1 MSSSTTLDINLA
13 TEKPKLLFLDDE
25 VDNLEALERLLR
37 KKFNILK
44 ASTPAEAF
52 NHLDLNP
59 DISIIISDQRMPL
72 ITGVEFLE
80 KSIVTHPECIRILL
94 TGYTDIESVIE
105 AINKGQI
112 YKYITKPWDPVDLQ
126 TSLDNAYEKISLRK
140 ELKKKNNELEKA
152 LLELQSLDKTKS
164 QFMILINHELKTP
177 LTSILSFAGL
187 LKETLLSEE
196 QNLFTDRII
205 KASDK
210 LKNII
215 DDVLLIVKSELGQI
229 QIHKESIFLDKFLST
244 TNDDIQK
251 MMSIKQQT
259 FKFEFKASTLEADA
273 NLFRTMLH
281 RALHNATKFGQTQ
294 SQIIIS
300 TEIINNQFILEIQ
313 NTGPQISQSVL
324 DKIMTPFTLDE
335 NVMNHSVGMGLG
347 LTICQALL
355 KSQGGKLHIENKN
368 DGVCVRFVFPTNRI
382 N

>member
-1 MSSSTTLDINLA
+1 MTSDLRSETEKPQ
-13 TEKPKLLFLDDE
+13 EKPKLLFLDDE

-44 ASTPAEAF
+44 ASTPDEAF

-80 KSIVTHPECIRILL
+80 KSILTHPESIRILL

-140 ELKKKNNELEKA
+140 ELKRKNKELEKA
-152 LLELQSLDKTKS
+152 LHELQSLDKTKS

-205 KASDK
+205 KSSDK

-215 DDVLLIVKSELGQI
+215 EDVLLIVKSELGQI
-229 QIHKESIFLDKFLST
+229 HIQKESIVLDKFFSAT
-244 TNDDIQK
+244 PDDIQK
-251 MMSIKQQT
+251 MMTIKQQT
-259 FKFEFKASTLEADA
+259 FKYDLKATTLEADTH
-273 NLFRTMLH
+273 FFKTMIH

-294 SQIIIS
+294 SQILIH
-300 TEIINNQFILEIQ
+300 TEIVNAQFILEIQ

-355 KSQGGKLHIENKN
+355 KSHGGHLQIENKN
-368 DGVCVRFVFPTNRI
+368 NGVSVRFTFPTTRI

>member
-1 MSSSTTLDINLA
+1 MTTEMNSA
-13 TEKPKLLFLDDE
+13 PQKPKLLFLDDE

-44 ASTPAEAF
+44 ASTPDEAF
-52 NHLDLNP
+52 SHLDLNP

-80 KSIVTHPECIRILL
+80 KSIVTHPESIRILL

-140 ELKKKNNELEKA
+140 ELKRKNSELEKA
-152 LLELQSLDKTKS
+152 LFELQSLDKTKS

-205 KASDK
+205 KSSDK

-229 QIHKESIFLDKFLST
+229 NVHKESIQLDKFLSSAT
-244 TNDDIQK
+244 DDIQK
-251 MMSIKQQT
+251 MMTTKQQT
-259 FKFEFKASTLEADA
+259 FQFDLKATTLEADI
-273 NLFRTMLH
+273 NFFKTMIH
-281 RALHNATKFGQTQ
+281 RALHNATKFGQAQ
-294 SQIIIS
+294 SQILVR
-300 TEIINNQFILEIQ
+300 TEIVKGQFILEIQ

-335 NVMNHSVGMGLG
+335 NVMNHSVGLGLG

-355 KSQGGKLHIENKN
+355 KSHGGKLLIENKN
-368 DGVCVRFVFPTNRI
+368 DGVSVRFAFPTKRI

>member
-1 MSSSTTLDINLA
+1 MSSSMTTEINPA
-13 TEKPKLLFLDDE
+13 AEKPKLLFLDDE

-44 ASTPAEAF
+44 ASTPDEAF
-52 NHLDLNP
+52 SHLDLNP

-80 KSIVTHPECIRILL
+80 KSIVTHPESIRILL

-140 ELKKKNNELEKA
+140 ELKRKNSELEKA
-152 LLELQSLDKTKS
+152 LHELQSLDKTKS

-205 KASDK
+205 KSSDK

-229 QIHKESIFLDKFLST
+229 NVHKESIQLDKFLNST
-244 TNDDIQK
+244 TDDIQK
-251 MMSIKQQT
+251 MMAIKQQT
-259 FKFEFKASTLEADA
+259 FQIDFKATTLEADA
-273 NLFRTMLH
+273 NFFKTMIH

-294 SQIIIS
+294 SQILVR
-300 TEIINNQFILEIQ
+300 TEIVNGQFILEIQ

-335 NVMNHSVGMGLG
+335 NVMNHSVGTGLG

-355 KSQGGKLHIENKN
+355 KSHGGKLHIENKN
-368 DGVCVRFVFPTNRI
+368 DGVCVRFVFPTTRI

>member
-1 MSSSTTLDINLA
+1 MSSSMTTEINPA
-13 TEKPKLLFLDDE
+13 PEKPKLLFLDDE

-44 ASTPAEAF
+44 ASTPDEAF
-52 NHLDLNP
+52 SHLDLNP

-80 KSIVTHPECIRILL
+80 KSIVTHPESIRILL

-140 ELKKKNNELEKA
+140 ELKRKNSELEKA
-152 LLELQSLDKTKS
+152 LHELQSLDKTKS

-205 KASDK
+205 KSSDK

-229 QIHKESIFLDKFLST
+229 NVHKESIQLDKFLSST
-244 TNDDIQK
+244 TDDIQK
-251 MMSIKQQT
+251 MMAIKQQT
-259 FKFEFKASTLEADA
+259 FQYDFKAKTLEADA
-273 NLFRTMLH
+273 NFFKTMIH

-294 SQIIIS
+294 SQILVR
-300 TEIINNQFILEIQ
+300 TEIVNGQFILEIQ

-355 KSQGGKLHIENKN
+355 KSHGGQLHIENKN
-368 DGVCVRFVFPTNRI
+368 DGVCVRFVFPTTRI